1 MYVHKYN
8 TVSAYRSLDVYM
20 SIHIP
25 RSMQINICRKLGRHM
40 GSSREGFAR
49 EGFVDG
55 GRASPS

>member
-25 RSMQINICRKLGRHM
+25 RSMQINICSKLGRHM
-40 GSSREGFAR
+40 GSRKVLHAK
-49 EGFVDG
+49 VL
-55 GRASPS
+55 